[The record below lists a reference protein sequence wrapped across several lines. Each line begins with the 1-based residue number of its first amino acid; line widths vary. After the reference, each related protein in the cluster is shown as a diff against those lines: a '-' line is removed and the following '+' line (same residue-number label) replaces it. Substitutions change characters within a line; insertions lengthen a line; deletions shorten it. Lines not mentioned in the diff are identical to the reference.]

1 MEENKNEIAN
11 INFELVESEEEKKS
25 LIENLDKFEIFSFEN
40 LGLPNVSDS
49 IVKSVYEIL
58 KNNILSNQ
66 TSQLL
71 KCSAPLNELMRYK
84 DGSYG
89 GAIINQTSKRIEA
102 QAHFTPASN
111 VTKFISPFVILQ
123 IASIALGQY
132 FMFKIDSKLE
142 NILKYIKDISTKI
155 EYEKMAS
162 MKTVIS
168 EIVYIKNKKTM
179 TENDINNLTELKKR
193 TKDVLFYYEQKIWS
207 INEKKISY
215 GNKQRYMERIYEMLK
230 PIGEL
235 DLDYNMYKLSSE
247 ILIYIHILLFYSFM
261 NTSDTEDANQMLNE
275 IKKSDYIFRYKISKK
290 LKSVFNKMLEIL
302 NDIQKN
308 KNHIPDKIGL
318 AFDIAALPVVTP
330 LAKIIIKKV
339 KNSEDPAK
347 LLIEQYEEKLKF
359 LHYNKTDISKASEKI
374 VSEME
379 KARNC
384 YYFELDGKKYNMIE
398 K

>member
-132 FMFKIDSKLE
+132 FMFKIDSKL
-142 NILKYIKDISTKI
+142 

-308 KNHIPDKIGL
+308 KNHIPDKIEL
-318 AFDIAALPVVTP
+318 AFDIAYLPVATP

-347 LLIEQYEEKLKF
+347 LLIEEYEKKLKF
-359 LHYNKTDISKASEKI
+359 LRYNKTDISKAAEKI

-384 YYFELDGKKYNMIE
+384 YYFELDGKKYNIIE

>member
-1 MEENKNEIAN
+1 
-11 INFELVESEEEKKS
+11 
-25 LIENLDKFEIFSFEN
+25 
-40 LGLPNVSDS
+40 
-49 IVKSVYEIL
+49 
-58 KNNILSNQ
+58 
-66 TSQLL
+66 
-71 KCSAPLNELMRYK
+71 
-84 DGSYG
+84 
-89 GAIINQTSKRIEA
+89 
-102 QAHFTPASN
+102 
-111 VTKFISPFVILQ
+111 
-123 IASIALGQY
+123 
-132 FMFKIDSKLE
+132 MFKIDSKLE

-308 KNHIPDKIGL
+308 KNHIPDKIEL
-318 AFDIAALPVVTP
+318 AFDIAYLPVATP

-347 LLIEQYEEKLKF
+347 LLIEEYEKKLKF
-359 LHYNKTDISKASEKI
+359 LRYNKTDISKAAEKI

-384 YYFELDGKKYNMIE
+384 YYFELDGKKYNIIE

>member
-142 NILKYIKDISTKI
+142 NILKYIRDISTKI

-308 KNHIPDKIGL
+308 KNHIPDKIEL
-318 AFDIAALPVVTP
+318 AFDIAYLPVATP

-347 LLIEQYEEKLKF
+347 LLIEEYEKKLKF
-359 LHYNKTDISKASEKI
+359 LRYNKTDISKAAEKI

-384 YYFELDGKKYNMIE
+384 YYFELDGKKYNIIE

>member
-308 KNHIPDKIGL
+308 KNHIPDKIEL
-318 AFDIAALPVVTP
+318 AFDIAYLPVATP

-347 LLIEQYEEKLKF
+347 LLIEEYEKKLKF
-359 LHYNKTDISKASEKI
+359 LRYNKTDISKAAEKI

-384 YYFELDGKKYNMIE
+384 YYFELDGKKYNIIE

>member
-132 FMFKIDSKLE
+132 FMFTIDSKLE
-142 NILKYIKDISTKI
+142 NILKYIRDISTKI

-162 MKTVIS
+162 IKTVIS
-168 EIVYIKNKKTM
+168 EIMYIKNKKTI

-193 TKDVLFYYEQKIWS
+193 TKDVLFYYEQKIFG
-207 INEKKISY
+207 INEEKISY

-308 KNHIPDKIGL
+308 KNHIPDKIEL
-318 AFDIAALPVVTP
+318 AFDIAYLPVATP

-347 LLIEQYEEKLKF
+347 LLIEEYEKKLKF
-359 LHYNKTDISKASEKI
+359 LRYNKTDISKAAEKI